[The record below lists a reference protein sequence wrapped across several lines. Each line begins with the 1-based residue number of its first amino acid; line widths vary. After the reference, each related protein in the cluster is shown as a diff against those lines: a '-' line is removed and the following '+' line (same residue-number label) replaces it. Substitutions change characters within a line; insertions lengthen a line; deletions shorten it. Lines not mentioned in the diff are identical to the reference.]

1 MVCGCRI
8 KQIHLEMG
16 MSVGTEWML
25 TAAHNRSL
33 SSVVVVDLYCSDL
46 LVMVISMVPVKGYLA
61 L

>member
-1 MVCGCRI
+1 MWLQEQADTDL
-8 KQIHLEMG
+8 KMG
-16 MSVGTEWML
+16 MSIRTVWML

-33 SSVVVVDLYCSDL
+33 CSVVVVDLYCSDL

>member
-1 MVCGCRI
+1 MWLQEQADTDL
-8 KQIHLEMG
+8 KMG
-16 MSVGTEWML
+16 MSIRTEWML

-33 SSVVVVDLYCSDL
+33 CSVVVVDLFCSDL